1 MTFSIEYPPATK
13 ACARCQS
20 PLVWL
25 YSARTSKWFSVVP
38 EPAETD
44 VIRVHRCPQ
53 YPDDRP
59 APAWRE
65 IHEIDE
71 DTKRVGIARVRQAL
85 ASKEN
90 ET

>member
-1 MTFSIEYPPATK
+1 MTFSIEYPPTTK

-59 APAWRE
+59 APSWRE
-65 IHEIDE
+65 EPRDVIPSH
-71 DTKRVGIARVRQAL
+71 VGREKVRQAL